1 MLKKIMPF
9 IAFSFLLFF
18 AVKIISQKNGEGS
31 AMKKIVLSS
40 GSFSDNSKIPVKY
53 VCKQYGGQDI
63 SPALKWNKV
72 TDAKSY
78 ALIVDDPDA
87 PSPKNPR
94 PNPWVHW
101 VIYDLPAEINSL
113 SEDANINSIGGK
125 EGTNDFPTTKYG
137 GPCPPKGSGP
147 HRYFFK
153 IYALDIETL
162 NLPAGANKTEIMKAM
177 ESHILADGQLVGTF
191 EMP

>member
-1 MLKKIMPF
+1 MFRKIISF
-9 IAFSFLLFF
+9 IALSFLLFF
-18 AVKIISQKNGEGS
+18 AVKITSQKNGEES
-31 AMKKIVLSS
+31 TVKKIVLTSPE
-40 GSFSDNSKIPVKY
+40 FLNNAKIPVKF
-53 VCKQYGGQDI
+53 VCTKYGGQDI
-63 SPALKWNKV
+63 FPTLKWNKIS
-72 TDAKSY
+72 DAKSY
-78 ALIVDDPDA
+78 VLIVDDPDA

-101 VIYDLPAEINSL
+101 VVYDLPSHVNELPENAQISAL
-113 SEDANINSIGGK
+113 GGK
-125 EGTNDFPTTKYG
+125 EGINDFPTTKYG

-162 NLPAGANKTEIMKAM
+162 NLPVGASKDKVMKAM
-177 ESHILADGQLVGTF
+177 EGHILADGQLIGTF